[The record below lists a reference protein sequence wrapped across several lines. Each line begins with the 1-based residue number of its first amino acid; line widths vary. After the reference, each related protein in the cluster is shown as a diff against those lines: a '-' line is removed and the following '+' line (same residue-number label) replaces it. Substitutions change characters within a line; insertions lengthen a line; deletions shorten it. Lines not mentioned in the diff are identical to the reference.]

1 MTSATNHIGLQQA
14 GTEIEGIRMNLILSA
29 ECTGGKLT
37 IIEQEIGIG
46 AVSSAH
52 VCNRED
58 KVILVTKG
66 NFLLF
71 AEGKTYEAEKGA
83 NIFIPHGIVHS
94 IKNIGTQTGVLL
106 VTLTPDSQPS
116 AFKPSGRSVKVFGKN
131 NAVMHN
137 VAKKYDVV
145 IS

>member
-1 MTSATNHIGLQQA
+1 MTSATNHIGPQQA

-58 KVILVTKG
+58 KVILVTNG

-71 AEGKTYEAEKGA
+71 AEGKT
-83 NIFIPHGIVHS
+83 
-94 IKNIGTQTGVLL
+94 
-106 VTLTPDSQPS
+106 
-116 AFKPSGRSVKVFGKN
+116 
-131 NAVMHN
+131 
-137 VAKKYDVV
+137 
-145 IS
+145 